1 MFTLVLSLLV
11 IPELHACKK
20 EDIEQKI
27 KDKHWKKEIVEVPD
41 WPRKSSVAVFRLTN
55 QHDCLGKHLHRIG
68 IRDNPF
74 CILRGLQEDM
84 DRNHLQQCAALS

>member
-41 WPRKSSVAVFRLTN
+41 WPRKSSVAVFRPTV
-55 QHDCLGKHLHRIG
+55 QHDCLGRISFTCWTSKYFQSP
-68 IRDNPF
+68 ISTSAN
-74 CILRGLQEDM
+74 C
-84 DRNHLQQCAALS
+84 